1 MPGVATKSSDLVGRH
16 VNYAS
21 ELPLT
26 EETEAK
32 GIYRRERLFVA
43 ETRVLV
49 QATDLLVGV
58 GLSSYLAEHPDIGVV
73 DSKDGDSFDVMVVAT
88 ERFTAATVRALRL
101 TAATAARPVVLVVP
115 DIDDSQLITAV
126 ECGVVAILPRASVN
140 QERLVQ
146 SVQAAMAGDGMMP
159 SYLIGRLLAHFRQ
172 LQREVLLP
180 NGLTLS
186 GLTTREIEVLRLLA
200 DGLDTTEIAEEMRY
214 SVRTVK
220 TIIYGVMGRYKLRNR
235 SQVVAHAVRAGLI

>member
-1 MPGVATKSSDLVGRH
+1 M
-16 VNYAS
+16 
-21 ELPLT
+21 
-26 EETEAK
+26 
-32 GIYRRERLFVA
+32 A

-49 QATDLLVGV
+49 QATDPLVGV
-58 GLSSYLAEHPDIGVV
+58 GLSSYLAMHPGITVV
-73 DSKDGDSFDVMVVAT
+73 EAKDRDSFDVTIVAA

-101 TAATAARPVVLVVP
+101 TAATAARPVVLVIT
-115 DIDDSQLITAV
+115 DIDEAQLITAV

-146 SVQAAMAGDGMMP
+146 SIQAAESGGGMMP
-159 SYLIGRLLAHFRQ
+159 PHLIGSLLEHFRR

-186 GLTTREIEVLRLLA
+186 GLTTREIEVLRLMA
-200 DGLDTTEIAEEMRY
+200 DGLDTTEIAEEIRY

-220 TIIYGVMGRYKLRNR
+220 TIIYGVMDRYQLRNR
-235 SQVVAHAVRAGLI
+235 SHVVAYAVRAGLI